1 MVEVSTL
8 VYARWNPPEGSNLAD
23 LEGVWNDLFS
33 ARDFSLRLGT
43 AFLNSPK
50 DYTILDALA
59 TAALTRY
66 ARSFTTGVRKHLKE
80 YIDDAL
86 NVDEREMHKRFM
98 AIRDKHIAHPV
109 NSFETHAVNVG
120 FCPDDALNARATVVS
135 TGTRTSIGL
144 TFGEAMAIRALC
156 ETWLVYVRDLMKKEE
171 ERLLIHAQQLT
182 ASELLALPRG
192 PVEPQDDP
200 EKRRV
205 HQ

>member
-1 MVEVSTL
+1 MSTL
-8 VYARWNPPEGSNLAD
+8 VCARWNPPVSSTLAD

-33 ARDFSLRLGT
+33 ARDFSVRLGA
-43 AFLNSPK
+43 AFLVSPY
-50 DYTILDALA
+50 DYTLLDALS

-66 ARSFTTGVRKHLKE
+66 ARSFTTGVRERLKVHVE
-80 YIDDAL
+80 DAL
-86 NVDEREMHKRFM
+86 NVDEKEMHERFM
-98 AIRDKHIAHPV
+98 AIRNKHVAHPV
-109 NSFETHAVNVG
+109 NLFETHAINVG
-120 FCPDDALNARATVVS
+120 FCEEDPPNARATVVS

-144 TFGEAMAIRALC
+144 TLGEAMAIKALC
-156 ETWLVYVRDLMKKEE
+156 ETWPAYVRVLMKKEE
-171 ERLLIHAQQLT
+171 ERLLTYAQQLT